1 MRPIEE
7 LQNNGDMKSLMS
19 FSFCKVLL
27 SALFV
32 PVSMFLISSCDKAG
46 GEGMLRL
53 SFSGWVSQPPK
64 SLVGELPDTN
74 DFFLNVCSADGKV
87 IYSGKYGLAPETL
100 EVPSGNCSVSIRS
113 SETFRPGFSCPLLGD
128 DKCVSV
134 PSGGTVDAVLECRQ
148 LNDGVLFLRDGS
160 ESLMCAYL
168 ESRTAY
174 FMPGGIL
181 LWNLRTEKRKG
192 IRIQVRWL
200 YRLLY
205 IVYCI

>member
-1 MRPIEE
+1 
-7 LQNNGDMKSLMS
+7 
-19 FSFCKVLL
+19 
-27 SALFV
+27 
-32 PVSMFLISSCDKAG
+32 
-46 GEGMLRL
+46 MLRL
-53 SFSGWVSQPPK
+53 KFSGWVSQPPK
-64 SLVGELPDTN
+64 SLEGELPDTN
-74 DFFLNVCSADGKV
+74 DFILNVCSADGKV

-113 SETFRPGFSCPLLGD
+113 SETFRPGFSCPLFGD

-134 PSGGTVDAVLECRQ
+134 PAGGTVDAVLECRQ
-148 LNDGVLFLRDGS
+148 LNAGVRLNVSPGFLPEYPDGVLFLRDGS
-160 ESLMCAYL
+160 ESLMYAYL